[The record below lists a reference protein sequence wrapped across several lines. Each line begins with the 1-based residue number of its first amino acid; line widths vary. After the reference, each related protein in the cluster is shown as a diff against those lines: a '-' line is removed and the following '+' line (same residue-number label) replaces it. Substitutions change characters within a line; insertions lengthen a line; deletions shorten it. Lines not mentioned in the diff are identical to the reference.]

1 MRNIKIAQSMKG
13 YNIFVLEN
21 IETVKF
27 CLKKNVKSYFNLII
41 SIEKT
46 YYEFQNEL
54 FFIVRKDS
62 RMEFV

>member
-1 MRNIKIAQSMKG
+1 MRNSMKG

-27 CLKKNVKSYFNLII
+27 CLKKNVKSYLNLIF

-46 YYEFQNEL
+46 YYEFKKSMHCS
-54 FFIVRKDS
+54 IYCS
-62 RMEFV
+62 

>member
-1 MRNIKIAQSMKG
+1 MKFSGYIKKKTRNDIVYVWEIAQSMKG

-46 YYEFQNEL
+46 YYEF
-54 FFIVRKDS
+54 
-62 RMEFV
+62 

>member
-1 MRNIKIAQSMKG
+1 MKG

-21 IETVKF
+21 IEIVKF
-27 CLKKNVKSYFNLII
+27 CLEKNVKSYFNLII

-46 YYEFQNEL
+46 YYEFQNAL
-54 FFIVRKDS
+54 FYIVRKDS

>member
-1 MRNIKIAQSMKG
+1 MKG

-21 IETVKF
+21 KETVKF

-46 YYEFQNEL
+46 YYEFQNAL
-54 FFIVRKDS
+54 FYIVRKDS

>member
-21 IETVKF
+21 IEIVKF
-27 CLKKNVKSYFNLII
+27 CLEKIFNLII

-46 YYEFQNEL
+46 YYEFQNAL
-54 FFIVRKDS
+54 FYIVRKDS

>member
-1 MRNIKIAQSMKG
+1 MKG

-21 IETVKF
+21 IEIVKF

-46 YYEFQNEL
+46 YYEFKNAL
-54 FFIVRKDS
+54 FYIVRK
-62 RMEFV
+62 RL

>member
-21 IETVKF
+21 IEIVKF
-27 CLKKNVKSYFNLII
+27 CLEKNKSYFNLII

-46 YYEFQNEL
+46 YYEFQNAL
-54 FFIVRKDS
+54 FYIVRKDS

>member
-1 MRNIKIAQSMKG
+1 MKG

-46 YYEFQNEL
+46 YYEFQNAL
-54 FFIVRKDS
+54 FYIVRKDS

>member
-21 IETVKF
+21 IEIVKF
-27 CLKKNVKSYFNLII
+27 CLEKNVKSYFNLII

-46 YYEFQNEL
+46 YYEFQNAL
-54 FFIVRKDS
+54 FYIVRKDS

>member
-1 MRNIKIAQSMKG
+1 MKG

-27 CLKKNVKSYFNLII
+27 CLKKNVKSYLNLIF

-46 YYEFQNEL
+46 YYEFKNAL
-54 FFIVRKDS
+54 FYIVRKDS